1 MHSRWWD
8 FGGDTVIRTDQYV
21 LVERFGGWFCAI
33 DLLIMK
39 LDTCVSL
46 RIDNPSKAGYSRAFL
61 SLLQTGRLVSPS
73 ELGRVQPD

>member
-21 LVERFGGWFCAI
+21 LAERLEYFSCCDW
-33 DLLIMK
+33 LLNMM

-61 SLLQTGRLVSPS
+61 SLLRTGR
-73 ELGRVQPD
+73 